1 MGVVIFIRMGGVNI
15 NKHMYQIIILLLL
28 IALIA
33 LLFAFC
39 HKSSDKPPATTEQ
52 TQNPLEFEEY
62 QDYKNQS
69 ISIPGM
75 NGIYLKANQ
84 TKQTVD
90 FFNPEE
96 NQCYFIISLYLSD
109 GTLIYKSDYIE
120 PGERITDIELLQT
133 LKKGIY
139 KNCTLNYDC
148 FTLNDNKSRLNGST
162 VKLEINSQ

>member
-1 MGVVIFIRMGGVNI
+1 
-15 NKHMYQIIILLLL
+15 
-28 IALIA
+28 
-33 LLFAFC
+33 
-39 HKSSDKPPATTEQ
+39 
-52 TQNPLEFEEY
+52 
-62 QDYKNQS
+62 
-69 ISIPGM
+69 M

-90 FFNPEE
+90 FFNPAE

-120 PGERITDIELLQT
+120 PGEKITDIELLQT
-133 LKKGIY
+133 LKKGVY

-148 FTLNDNKSRLNGST
+148 FTLTNKSRLNGST

>member
-1 MGVVIFIRMGGVNI
+1 
-15 NKHMYQIIILLLL
+15 MYQIIILFLL

-33 LLFAFC
+33 LLFAYC
-39 HKSSDKPPATTEQ
+39 HKSTDKPPATTEQ
-52 TQNPLEFEEY
+52 TQKPLEFEEY
-62 QDYKNQS
+62 ENYKNQS
-69 ISIPGM
+69 ISIPGTS
-75 NGIYLKANQ
+75 GIYLKANQ

-90 FFNPEE
+90 FYNPEE

-120 PGERITDIELLQT
+120 PGEKITDIELLQT
-133 LKKGIY
+133 LKKGVY
-139 KNCTLNYDC
+139 KNCILDYSC

>member
-1 MGVVIFIRMGGVNI
+1 MDNIFR
-15 NKHMYQIIILLLL
+15 K
-28 IALIA
+28 
-33 LLFAFC
+33 FC
-39 HKSSDKPPATTEQ
+39 QYYTSNNDEKMLNELQELAQD
-52 TQNPLEFEEY
+52 EFEEY

-120 PGERITDIELLQT
+120 PGDYS
-133 LKKGIY
+133 GIMQY
-139 KNCTLNYDC
+139 SFCC
-148 FTLNDNKSRLNGST
+148 EPIS
-162 VKLEINSQ
+162 E